1 MEIKYLGLSRGD
13 SISRE
18 QSSKPSKTARN
29 IETNYDTDEVIISS
43 GREGGGVSGSTYSV
57 KLSGAIR
64 TDNVARAV
72 ERLNRGEYQGD
83 TLSKTGEI
91 LIESPGIRDTVTEV
105 AVIKR
110 KPSDV
115 RSESVERAKE
125 RTSSDYYT
133 QPEILRN
140 VAENLIEAFGLKK

>member
-1 MEIKYLGLSRGD
+1 MEIKYFALSAGSSIARG
-13 SISRE
+13 
-18 QSSKPSKTARN
+18 QSSKPSKTERN

-43 GREGGGVSGSTYSV
+43 GREDGGVSGSTYSV
-57 KLSGAIR
+57 DLSGAMR
-64 TDNVARAV
+64 TDHVARVV
-72 ERLNRGEYQGD
+72 ERLNRGEYQGE

-110 KPSDV
+110 KSSDV

-140 VAENLIEAFGLKK
+140 IAESLIEALGLKK